1 MLNETMAEPAST
13 ALQSVATD
21 GDMHADSKPI
31 RTQVV
36 VIGGGPAGSTAA
48 ALLARDGIQVT
59 LLEKAVH
66 PRFHIGESL
75 LPANIP
81 LLDKL
86 GVREQVEAIGMPKW
100 GVEFN
105 SIESELKTHIEFA
118 EAFDKSLPY
127 AYQVRRADFDHILI
141 NNAREKGADVRE
153 ACRVRTVDFS
163 GKHVMIKAQQADG
176 SMQTYA
182 ADYVIDAS
190 GRDTFLANQF
200 KTKQKNKKHN
210 SSALY
215 SHFTGVERYEGKREG
230 DISLFWFEH
239 GWFWLI
245 PLSDGTTSVGAVC
258 WPHYLAS
265 RKVSV
270 EQFLMDTI
278 AMAPKLADRM
288 KHAVRVGEV
297 HATGNYSYT
306 SSKSYGDRCMLL
318 GDAYAFIDP
327 VFSSGVLLAMQSA
340 FVGVEAV
347 KAHLEDP
354 RKATAAL
361 AKFDHHMRR
370 GPSIFSWFIYRVT
383 NPAMRFLFLHPRDFL
398 QTKAAVMSVLAGD
411 IFHNKAIWPSL
422 YAFKGIYY
430 LSSIFNPMRTLNA
443 WRRRRINIRDPEA
456 GSMAQ

>member
-1 MLNETMAEPAST
+1 MQTTDELAT
-13 ALQSVATD
+13 AADPMTATSRAQ
-21 GDMHADSKPI
+21 GVSGAPI
-31 RTQVV
+31 RTQVLI
-36 VIGGGPAGSTAA
+36 IGGGPAGSTAA
-48 ALLARDGIQVT
+48 ALLAQDGIDVT

-81 LLDKL
+81 LLEKL
-86 GVREQVEAIGMPKW
+86 GVKEKVEAIGMPKW

-105 SIESELKTHIEFA
+105 SIESDMKTHIEFA
-118 EAFDKSLPY
+118 EAFDKSMPY

-141 NNAREKGADVRE
+141 DNARDKGANVTE
-153 ACRVRTVDFS
+153 GCRVRTVDFQ
-163 GKHVMIKAQQADG
+163 KAHVAIKAQLADG
-176 SMQTYA
+176 RQQDYL

-200 KTKQKNKKHN
+200 KSKQKNRKHN

-288 KHAVRVGEV
+288 KNAVRVGEV
-297 HATGNYSYT
+297 HATGNYAYT

-340 FVGVEAV
+340 FFGVDAV
-347 KAHLEDP
+347 KACLHEP
-354 RKATAAL
+354 KKAAREL

-383 NPAMRFLFLHPRDFL
+383 NPAMRFLFLNPRDFL

-422 YAFKGIYY
+422 YVFKGIYY
-430 LSSIFNPMRTLNA
+430 LSSLFNPMRTLDA
-443 WRRRRINIRDPEA
+443 WRRRKINIRDPEA
-456 GSMAQ
+456 GSA